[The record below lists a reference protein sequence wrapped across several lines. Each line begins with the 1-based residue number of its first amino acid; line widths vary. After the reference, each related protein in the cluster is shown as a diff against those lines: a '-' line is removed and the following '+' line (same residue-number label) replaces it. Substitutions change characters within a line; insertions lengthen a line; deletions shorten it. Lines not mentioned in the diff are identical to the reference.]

1 MKSLC
6 VGIYGETCAGKS
18 TLGKHLSSVMGCQYI
33 SFGDL
38 KRQEISAGTEIGIAI
53 KQLLAQNCPLPAE
66 LGCAV
71 IRNKIASGLNFIS
84 GYPISVDEFNALSV
98 HVSIIGIVAL
108 SVDETVL
115 IQRFGLRREC
125 PECHLPG
132 IIGDVCSVHQIQMV
146 QREDIKLDELIA
158 RRNLYRQR
166 ILPFLE
172 SRLIKVL
179 PQLPLNSSVLAKEEV
194 ANQVERWIKKLL
206 AKKEV

>member
-18 TLGKHLSSVMGCQYI
+18 TLGKHLGSVMGCPYI

-53 KQLLAQNCPLPAE
+53 KQLLAQSCPLPAE
-66 LGCAV
+66 LGYAV
-71 IRNKIASGLNFIS
+71 IRSRIARGLNFIS
-84 GYPISVDEFNALSV
+84 GYPISVDEFNTFST
-98 HVSIIGIVAL
+98 HVSMIGIVAL
-108 SVDETVL
+108 SVDEITL

-146 QREDIKLDELIA
+146 HREDVRLDELMA

-166 ILPFLE
+166 IAPFLE
-172 SRLIKVL
+172 SGSVKVL
-179 PQLPLNSSVLAKEEV
+179 PQLSLDSSVLGTV
-194 ANQVERWIKKLL
+194 AE
-206 AKKEV
+206 